1 MNIGAWI
8 LSIIT
13 AGVIPFIVQF
23 LKKIKLP
30 VKLAPWAAI
39 IVALII
45 VTVAKAF
52 TGADLDFVTVLGT
65 VAQALG
71 IAGVSV
77 LGYDIW
83 KQNQPV
89 VPAK

>member
-1 MNIGAWI
+1 MNIGGWV
-8 LSIIT
+8 LSAIT

-30 VKLAPWAAI
+30 IKLAPYAAIVIAI
-39 IVALII
+39 IVVAG
-45 VTVAKAF
+45 AKAF
-52 TGADLDFVTVLGT
+52 TGADLDLVAVIGI

-83 KQNQPV
+83 KKTQPV
-89 VPAK
+89 K